1 MILLPWGSQESS
13 SDKNVQVV
21 RDNTLVSPIKATA
34 EENCNAV
41 DCVVPTVNSLDG
53 KSASFTLNPPGHV
66 SDGINMTVRVQG
78 MKKLTAPV
86 IYELVD
92 GKWQIYEVS
101 SAKSPDKSGNAYAYD
116 GYGVEYAGDGTYT
129 YSFVVTVTDSARSF
143 KVVAEDDFT
152 EWPEVEII
160 PDASGDK
167 LQVYL
172 DPEELYDAAQL
183 GRDMGEITVADDR
196 SYITFKSKAGVVESF
211 FTAYSNSTYHQSG
224 QYFVIRY
231 RAEKDMGNIEVF
243 ASTQNISAVSGDN
256 VHLRSVE
263 GMLICNGEW
272 QVAVVD
278 LSKAVKAFSEKEGVG
293 YCAKYIRLDIINRA
307 FDEEQ
312 SIDVAYVGVSNSLE
326 DIIALN
332 GDMSSIMMLDGVRV
346 YDLLEEGSGED
357 EIKEP
362 DPINWYLDP
371 REIVDA
377 SKTKYTQGFSGITLS
392 DDGEYVRFTG
402 DSAKAE
408 GFFAAFI
415 DDGIKSGKYAVIKY
429 RIPTTNP
436 ETLVNFEI
444 FTGEVNSVPTSGDNF
459 RIEVVHDGEWHIL
472 VIDLTKVTNKEG
484 EPIASG
490 DDFAAKYFRVDLF
503 NKAVSSES
511 YIDVAFIGLSDNLDD
526 ISKIEGETPDDDP
539 SETAAHSIITSVYN
553 ENDGNYDQTCSHC
566 TDIIKSPINYV
577 IPTEMMKFYYA
588 NATNLNF
595 SEPVICKEDGVSF
608 ARYTKTESGAAFFFP
623 YSKNNTTLSLSYNL
637 ANDFKEIARAK
648 ERGQHVLRFVYKP
661 NR

>member
-1 MILLPWGSQESS
+1 
-13 SDKNVQVV
+13 
-21 RDNTLVSPIKATA
+21 
-34 EENCNAV
+34 
-41 DCVVPTVNSLDG
+41 
-53 KSASFTLNPPGHV
+53 
-66 SDGINMTVRVQG
+66 MTV
-78 MKKLTAPV
+78 T
-86 IYELVD
+86 
-92 GKWQIYEVS
+92 
-101 SAKSPDKSGNAYAYD
+101 
-116 GYGVEYAGDGTYT
+116 GD
-129 YSFVVTVTDSARSF
+129 SRSF
-143 KVVAEDDFT
+143 RLVAEDDFT
-152 EWPEVEII
+152 EWPEVIVT
-160 PDASGDK
+160 PDMMSDK
-167 LQVYL
+167 LDVYL
-172 DPEELYDAAQL
+172 DPEELYDAAQF
-183 GRDMGEITVADDR
+183 GRDMGEMTVADDR
-196 SYITFKSKAGVVESF
+196 SYITFKSKAGVTESF

-243 ASTQNISAVSGDN
+243 ASTENISAASGDN

-307 FDEEQ
+307 FDDER
-312 SIDVAYVGVSNSLE
+312 SIDVAYVGISKSLE

-332 GDMSSIMMLDGVRV
+332 EDMSSIMMFDGIRAV
-346 YDLLEEGSGED
+346 DILNPDEGGED
-357 EIKEP
+357 TEKPEEP

-371 REIVDA
+371 EEIVGA
-377 SKTKYTQGFSGITLS
+377 SKTKYTQGFSSIKVS
-392 DDGEYVRFTG
+392 EDGEYVRFTG
-402 DSAKAE
+402 DSAKTE
-408 GFFAAFI
+408 GFFATFI

-472 VIDLTKVTNKEG
+472 VIDLTKVTNKDG

-539 SETAAHSIITSVYN
+539 SETAAISL
-553 ENDGNYDQTCSHC
+553 
-566 TDIIKSPINYV
+566 
-577 IPTEMMKFYYA
+577 FA
-588 NATNLNF
+588 A
-595 SEPVICKEDGVSF
+595 SE
-608 ARYTKTESGAAFFFP
+608 
-623 YSKNNTTLSLSYNL
+623 
-637 ANDFKEIARAK
+637 
-648 ERGQHVLRFVYKP
+648 
-661 NR
+661 